1 HDEWSVPVLDVTGW
15 IHSWLRTG
23 RPAVRRVSG
32 QPTEA
37 AHARFVEAQGV
48 RDLVQDRVGDR
59 APQGFSAA
67 VIPQV
72 RTPVDR
78 DDVGSPKTT
87 PVDDLVRR
95 PRQHLVPHLDAPP
108 LELRGDV

>member
-1 HDEWSVPVLDVTGW
+1 MTRAVHCTALVPPSVTGYNRKRLSMW
-15 IHSWLRTG
+15 SGSPHRPENG
-23 RPAVRRVSG
+23 RPSHGRINAVRWGSC
-32 QPTEA
+32 QPAEA
-37 AHARFVEAQGV
+37 AHARFVKAQGMG
-48 RDLVQDRVGDR
+48 DLVQDRVGDR

-67 VIPQV
+67 VIQQV

-95 PRQHLVPHLDAPP
+95 
-108 LELRGDV
+108 